1 MADMKDSGI
10 EWIGEIPTDWDT
22 KAIRFLILEHFSG
35 AWGNDEKTDSDNN
48 RICMRIADFDY
59 FRMQFKENV
68 EYTIRN
74 YTNTEIANKTLR
86 YGDLLIEK
94 SGGGEKTPVGRTV
107 VYRLNNNALFA
118 NFMDCIRLKEN
129 EYNYEFAKY
138 VFYSLYNNGITNL
151 YYNKTTGIQNLSMQ
165 KYLREVKL
173 PFPTLIEQGK
183 IADFLDK
190 KCAEVDTLHTDI
202 EKQIETLEEY
212 EKSIIT
218 EVVTKGLDS
227 DVEMKDSGVEWIG
240 MIPVKW
246 NIGKIK
252 SYVDKVGS
260 GKTPKGDD
268 KLYTDGDILFL
279 RSQNIY
285 DTGIVLDEN
294 PTVITDVIDKEM
306 ANTRVKVN
314 DVLLNITGGS
324 IGRCCIYN
332 LENKANV
339 NQHVSIIRTQK
350 NKILPAY
357 MHYFW
362 ISDLGQTAI
371 KLYQTGGN
379 REGMSAYA
387 IKNTPIPIMSIQE
400 QNEIINYLDK
410 KCSDIDGA
418 IADKKQQLE
427 TLEQYKKSLIYEYV
441 TGKKEVPD
449 NE

>member
-1 MADMKDSGI
+1 MAEMKDSGI

-59 FRMQFKENV
+59 FRMQFKENA

-107 VYRLNNNALFA
+107 VYRLNNKALFA

-190 KCAEVDTLHTDI
+190 KCAEIDALHTDI

-212 EKSIIT
+212 KKSIIT
-218 EVVTKGLDS
+218 EAVTKGLDP
-227 DVEMKDSGVEWIG
+227 DVEMKDSGSVYWKD
-240 MIPVKW
+240 IPANW
-246 NIGKIK
+246 
-252 SYVDKVGS
+252 
-260 GKTPKGDD
+260 
-268 KLYTDGDILFL
+268 KL
-279 RSQNIY
+279 
-285 DTGIVLDEN
+285 
-294 PTVITDVIDKEM
+294 
-306 ANTRVKVN
+306 
-314 DVLLNITGGS
+314 
-324 IGRCCIYN
+324 
-332 LENKANV
+332 
-339 NQHVSIIRTQK
+339 
-350 NKILPAY
+350 
-357 MHYFW
+357 
-362 ISDLGQTAI
+362 
-371 KLYQTGGN
+371 
-379 REGMSAYA
+379 
-387 IKNTPIPIMSIQE
+387 
-400 QNEIINYLDK
+400 
-410 KCSDIDGA
+410 SDI
-418 IADKKQQLE
+418 K
-427 TLEQYKKSLIYEYV
+427 Y
-441 TGKKEVPD
+441 
-449 NE
+449 

>member
-1 MADMKDSGI
+1 MAEMKDSGI

-59 FRMQFKENV
+59 FRMQFKENA

-107 VYRLNNNALFA
+107 VYRLNNKALFA

-190 KCAEVDTLHTDI
+190 KCAEIDALHTDI

-212 EKSIIT
+212 KKSIIT
-218 EVVTKGLDS
+218 EAVTKGLDP
-227 DVEMKDSGVEWIG
+227 DVEMKDSGSVYWKDIPANWKLSDIKYLFEIVKRIAGKEGYDILSVTQKGLKIKDISRNEGQIAESYANYQFVYPTDFVMNHMDLLTGWVDCSKYFGVTSPDYRVFRLKDKRNSLNYYKYIMQCCYMDRIFYSLG
-240 MIPVKW
+240 QGVSNLGRWRLQTESFNNFQIPVPPAKEQEQ
-246 NIGKIK
+246 IAK
-252 SYVDKVGS
+252 Y
-260 GKTPKGDD
+260 
-268 KLYTDGDILFL
+268 
-279 RSQNIY
+279 
-285 DTGIVLDEN
+285 LDEKC
-294 PTVITDVIDKEM
+294 IEIE
-306 ANTRVKVN
+306 
-314 DVLLNITGGS
+314 NI
-324 IGRCCIYN
+324 I
-332 LENKANV
+332 
-339 NQHVSIIRTQK
+339 
-350 NKILPAY
+350 
-357 MHYFW
+357 
-362 ISDLGQTAI
+362 
-371 KLYQTGGN
+371 
-379 REGMSAYA
+379 
-387 IKNTPIPIMSIQE
+387 
-400 QNEIINYLDK
+400 LDK
-410 KCSDIDGA
+410 Q
-418 IADKKQQLE
+418 QQLE
-427 TLEQYKKSLIYEYV
+427 TLKQYKKSLIYEYV
-441 TGKKEVPD
+441 TGKKEVK
-449 NE
+449 

>member
-1 MADMKDSGI
+1 MAEMKDSGI

-183 IADFLDK
+183 IADFLDE
-190 KCAEVDTLHTDI
+190 KCAEVDALHTDI

-212 EKSIIT
+212 KKSIIT
-218 EVVTKGLDS
+218 EAVTKGLDP
-227 DVEMKDSGVEWIG
+227 DVEMEDSGIEWIG
-240 MIPVKW
+240 MIPKDW
-246 NIGKIK
+246 STIRIGHVF
-252 SYVDKVGS
+252 SLRNERNSLPEDQVQLLS
-260 GKTPKGDD
+260 
-268 KLYTDGDILFL
+268 LYTGIGVFPQGEHVTASGNHAQTVDGYKIVHKNDIVV
-279 RSQNIY
+279 NIILAWMGAIGVSDY
-285 DTGIVLDEN
+285 DGVT
-294 PTVITDVIDKEM
+294 
-306 ANTRVKVN
+306 
-314 DVLLNITGGS
+314 S
-324 IGRCCIYN
+324 
-332 LENKANV
+332 
-339 NQHVSIIRTQK
+339 
-350 NKILPAY
+350 PAY
-357 MHYFW
+357 DIYIPDLSKVVPHYFHYVFR
-362 ISDLGQTAI
+362 TAGI
-371 KLYQTGGN
+371 AGECYKYGRG
-379 REGMSAYA
+379 
-387 IKNTPIPIMSIQE
+387 IMMMRWRTYSQE
-400 QNEIINYLDK
+400 FKQIFVPFPSLEKQQEIAEYLDK
-410 KCSDIDGA
+410 KCAEIDGA
-418 IADKKQQLE
+418 IEEKKQQLE

-441 TGKKEVPD
+441 TGKKEVK
-449 NE
+449 